1 MYSSPVFG
9 NGLRSMLP
17 DVGLATQPVVGSMAA
32 MVTVVVVVGRQSEYQ
47 AQPEASLRALWTS
60 QLCVTSEMTT
70 ASGGVSNTPSV
81 GSTSFDQ
88 RFLTWIL
95 RVPAGQVGVSVAGG
109 TKTSGAP
116 PSGTGTQPGSM
127 TIVPLQVWEFGS

>member
-1 MYSSPVFG
+1 
-9 NGLRSMLP
+9 
-17 DVGLATQPVVGSMAA
+17 MAA
-32 MVTVVVVVGRQSEYQ
+32 TVTAEVVVGRQSEYQ
-47 AQPEASLRALWTS
+47 AQPEASLRALWPS
-60 QLCVTSEMTT
+60 QLCVTSAMTT
-70 ASGGVSNTPSV
+70 ASGGVSNRRRV

-95 RVPAGQVGVSVAGG
+95 RVPDGQVGVSVAGG

-116 PSGTGTQPGSM
+116 PSRVGTQPGSM